1 MASCLGDR
9 KQVQNTQFDSHL
21 TGIKKNVFCWLTK
34 TLYHMTRAFRESG
47 NKCAMLKKVYSV
59 KTNTTVS
66 FSSRMNGW
74 SILEAGQC
82 VCCVCFEVASIFPS
96 MVSVKKHC
104 GYQKS
109 LSRSVCCHCRRIR
122 SLIFFGKTS
131 RIASSPFSS
140 F

>member
-21 TGIKKNVFCWLTK
+21 TGIKKKVFCWLTK
-34 TLYHMTRAFRESG
+34 TLYHMTKAFRESG

-59 KTNTTVS
+59 KTKTTVS
-66 FSSRMNGW
+66 FSSRMKGW
-74 SILEAGQC
+74 GILEEVQ
-82 VCCVCFEVASIFPS
+82 CVCFEVASIFPS
-96 MVSVKKHC
+96 MVSVKKHY

-109 LSRSVCCHCRRIR
+109 FARSVCCHCRRIR